1 MPSIAQLEKLLAID
15 PSDPFVLYGLA
26 QEHAKA
32 KDFAAACAMYDRCL
46 AADAGYCYA
55 YYHKAKAQQAAGD
68 EVAAIATLRTGLVA
82 AKKASDFKAMSEI
95 SGFLDELT

>member
-1 MPSIAQLEKLLAID
+1 MPSIAQLEKLLALD
-15 PSDPFVLYGLA
+15 PNDPFVLYGLA

-32 KDFAAACAMYDRCL
+32 KDFAAACVLYDRCL
-46 AADAGYCYA
+46 AADPAYCYA
-55 YYHKAKAQQAAGD
+55 YFHKAKTQQAAGD
-68 EVAAIATLRTGLVA
+68 EAGAAATLRAGLAA

>member
-1 MPSIAQLEKLLAID
+1 MPSIAQLEKLLALD
-15 PSDPFVLYGLA
+15 PHDPFVLYGLA

-32 KDFAAACAMYDRCL
+32 RDFAKACDFYDRCL

-55 YYHKAKAQQAAGD
+55 FFHKAKAQQSAGD
-68 EVAAIATLRTGLVA
+68 ETGAIATLRAGVTS
-82 AKKASDFKAMSEI
+82 AKKAGDMKALGEI